1 MLCVLVHLT
10 WRQTHTILGSRNQRG
25 LTQLA
30 VDVIFRS
37 ISDNMVE
44 SAQSPTLDSLQACD
58 ASESTLVTAPYF
70 LDGMNGDIPQGTYR
84 GSGGSR
90 STTPMMVRTQ
100 STLSSIKTS
109 TPSKV
114 PRRVQ
119 QMPGSFP
126 DSAMSSPKSVRPVS
140 ETEETLHSKGQ

>member
-1 MLCVLVHLT
+1 MLCGLVHLT

-58 ASESTLVTAPYF
+58 ASESTLVTATYF
-70 LDGMNGDIPQGTYR
+70 LDGMNGDVAQTTYR
-84 GSGGSR
+84 GSGSR

-140 ETEETLHSKGQ
+140 EVEETLHSKGQ